1 MNEKQLAKE
10 LMRRGAVI
18 ALEKVLE
25 EVAIKASKGATSKE
39 IVSYLEKH
47 VEAVKLLYSDTKE
60 IH

>member
-1 MNEKQLAKE
+1 
-10 LMRRGAVI
+10 MRKGAVI
-18 ALEKVLE
+18 ALERVLE
-25 EVAIKASKGATSKE
+25 EVTIKASKGASSKE